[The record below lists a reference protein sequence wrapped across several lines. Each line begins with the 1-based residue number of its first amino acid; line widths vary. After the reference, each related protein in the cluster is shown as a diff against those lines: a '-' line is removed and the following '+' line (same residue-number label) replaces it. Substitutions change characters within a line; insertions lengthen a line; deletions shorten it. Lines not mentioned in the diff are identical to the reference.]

1 MRVTA
6 GVSLHKWTHTMS
18 PSVLATCLM
27 QIEVLAGE
35 MLPRGL
41 DLLEPVQTLSR
52 FKWGRGG
59 RLSFAWLLI
68 IFSGLTT
75 GEIVYADKSG

>member
-35 MLPRGL
+35 MLPPRAGFVGAGSNAQQIQMGQRWAAL
-41 DLLEPVQTLSR
+41 VCLVVNYI
-52 FKWGRGG
+52 F
-59 RLSFAWLLI
+59 RLN
-68 IFSGLTT
+68 
-75 GEIVYADKSG
+75 YR